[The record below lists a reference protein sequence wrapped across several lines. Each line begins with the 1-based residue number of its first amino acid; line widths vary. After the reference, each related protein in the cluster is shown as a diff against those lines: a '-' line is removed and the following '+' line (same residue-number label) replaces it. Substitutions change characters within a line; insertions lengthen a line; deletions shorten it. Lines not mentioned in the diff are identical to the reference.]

1 LFHGKVFNLGGTSSL
16 DKMRSDQVKKG
27 LDKAP
32 SRSLLRASGV
42 RSEDMPKAFIG
53 IANSWNEVVPGHL
66 HLNKLVDEVKKGIIE
81 AGGIPFVFGVP
92 AVCDGIAMGH
102 SGMRFSLPSRETI
115 ADCVEL
121 MDNAHMFDGWVGV
134 TNCDKVTPAMLMA
147 AGRINIPAIILTGGA
162 MEAGVMGER
171 AVDLQDVFEAL
182 GEHAAGKVTEER
194 VIEVECSACPGEGSC
209 SGLFTA
215 NTMACLT
222 EAMGMSLEGCG
233 TSLATSEKKMVI
245 ARATG
250 RRIVELV
257 KEHVAPRDIVTRG
270 SLINAIKVDMAI
282 GGSTNTALH
291 LPAIAHEFGLDIDLS
306 TFDQVSLEINHIT
319 SIRPSGPY
327 HIEDLERAGGVPAVL
342 HRLKDLLSDERTVTG
357 IGIRK
362 IAASAL
368 VYDEEVI
375 RPMDRPFHH
384 QGGIAVLFGN
394 LAPEGSVVK
403 QAAVSA
409 KMMRFTGTARVFD
422 SEAQAMEAI
431 VARQIV
437 KGDVVVIRYEGPKGG
452 PGMPEMLSPTSL
464 ISGMGLSDD
473 VALITDGRFSGATR
487 GPCIGHVSPE
497 AYARG
502 PIAAVREGDRITIDI
517 PGRRLQL
524 DISEVEL
531 ASRLKDVEIVN
542 HPAVGMLS
550 KYRQLVNSAAHGAVV
565 E

>member
-1 LFHGKVFNLGGTSSL
+1 
-16 DKMRSDQVKKG
+16 MRSDQVKKG

-42 RSEDMPKAFIG
+42 RSEDMPRAFIG
-53 IANSWNEVVPGHL
+53 IANSWNEVVPGHV
-66 HLNKLVDEVKKGIIE
+66 HLNRLVEEVRKGIIE
-81 AGGIPFVFGVP
+81 AGGVPFVFGVP

-102 SGMRFSLPSRETI
+102 SGMRYSLPSRETI

-147 AGRINIPAIILTGGA
+147 AGRINIPAIMLTGGA
-162 MEAGVMGER
+162 MEAGTLDER

-233 TSLATSEKKMVI
+233 TSLATSEKKMAI

-257 KEHVAPRDIVTRG
+257 EDHVAPRDIVTRE

-291 LPAIAHEFGLDIDLS
+291 LPAIAHEYGLDIDLS
-306 TFDQVSLEINHIT
+306 TFDQVSREINHIT

-342 HRLKDLLSDERTVTG
+342 HRLKDLLSDERTVSG
-357 IGIRK
+357 K
-362 IAASAL
+362 SLKDIATSA
-368 VYDEEVI
+368 VIIDGEVI
-375 RPMDRPFHH
+375 RPMDRPYHQ
-384 QGGIAVLFGN
+384 QGGIAVLYGN
-394 LAPEGSVVK
+394 LAPEGAVVK
-403 QAAVSA
+403 QAAVTP
-409 KMMRFTGTARVFD
+409 KMMRFTGIARVFD

-431 VARQIV
+431 TARRIV

-452 PGMPEMLSPTSL
+452 PGMPEMLNPTSL

-497 AYARG
+497 AYAKG
-502 PIAAVREGDRITIDI
+502 PIAAVKEGDHITIDI
-517 PGRRLQL
+517 PARKLQL
-524 DISEVEL
+524 DVSPQEIE
-531 ASRLKDVEIVN
+531 ARLRDVMVVDR
-542 HPAVGMLS
+542 PVTGMLS
-550 KYRQLVNSAAHGAVV
+550 KYRQLVTTAARGAVV